1 MPVHVTSEI
10 GPLKKVMLH
19 RPGKELEQ
27 LVPRELERLL
37 FDDIPYLKTAC
48 QEHDTFARI
57 LKGQGAEV
65 VYLEHLMAE
74 AIGQSPDVRR
84 TFIWEFIGEGG
95 DVAQLYR
102 EPLFEFLD
110 SIRDGLELVL
120 KTMAGVRLD
129 ELQIKGCHPLVRLV
143 GADHCFVLD
152 PIPNL
157 YFTRDPFA
165 TIGDGVSLN
174 YMYSRTRRREGIY
187 GNFVLNHHP
196 EWKGKTKFYYSREY
210 PFSIEG
216 GDILNL
222 SRRVLAV
229 GISQRTTPTAIER
242 LAWNL
247 FEDPESAI
255 ETILAFDIPNVRA
268 FMHLDTVLTQV
279 DYDQFISHPEILNNL
294 RIYEICRGD
303 GRERLRVSE
312 LSGSLPAVLGTHLGL
327 GRVTLIRCG
336 GMDRVASEREQWND
350 GSNTLCVAPGK
361 VIVYDRNYITN
372 EILTKHGIKV
382 LEMPSSELSRGRGGP
397 RCMSMPLW
405 REDVGMP

>member
-1 MPVHVTSEI
+1 MPIHVTSEI
-10 GPLKKVMLH
+10 GKLKKVMLH

-27 LVPRELERLL
+27 LVPREMERLL

-48 QEHDTFARI
+48 QEHDTFADI
-57 LKGQGAEV
+57 LRGQGAEV
-65 VYLEHLMAE
+65 VYLEDLMAE
-74 AIGQSPDVRR
+74 TLNRDPDIRR
-84 TFIWEFIGEGG
+84 AFIREFIGEGG
-95 DVAQLYR
+95 NVAMLYR
-102 EPLFEFLD
+102 EQLFAFLD
-110 SIRDGLELVL
+110 AIGDTLELVK

-129 ELQIKGCHPLVRLV
+129 ELQTKGFHPLVRLA
-143 GADHCFVLD
+143 GSDHCFVLD

-165 TIGDGVSLN
+165 SVGDGVSLN
-174 YMYSRTRRREGIY
+174 YMYSGTRRRETIY
-187 GNFVLNHHP
+187 GTYILKFHP

-242 LAWNL
+242 LTETI
-247 FEDPESAI
+247 FRDPDSAI
-255 ETILAFDIPNVRA
+255 ETVLAFDIPNVRA

-279 DYDQFISHPEILNNL
+279 DYDKFIIHPEILNNL
-294 RIYEICRGD
+294 RVYELCRSD
-303 GRERLRVSE
+303 GKESFHVSE
-312 LSGSLPAVLGTHLGL
+312 LTGSLAAVLGTHLGL
-327 GRVTLIRCG
+327 DQVTLIRCG
-336 GMDRVASEREQWND
+336 GKDRIASEREQWND

-361 VIVYDRNYITN
+361 VIVYDRNCITN
-372 EILTKHGIKV
+372 EILTRHGIKV

-405 REDVGMP
+405 REDI